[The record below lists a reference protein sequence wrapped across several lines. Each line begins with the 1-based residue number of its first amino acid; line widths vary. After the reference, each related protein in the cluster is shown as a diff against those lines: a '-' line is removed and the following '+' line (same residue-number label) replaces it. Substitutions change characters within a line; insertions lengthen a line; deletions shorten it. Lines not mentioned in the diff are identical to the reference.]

1 MGLEQIAIDWSRG
14 ADQQA
19 SALVLRERV
28 FCGEQ
33 GVPLAEEHDGLDDGA
48 GHLLAL
54 SPQGEV
60 IGTLRLIELDGTA
73 KIGRVAVDRNWRR
86 RGVALAMLER
96 ALERARE
103 RGCTRARLA
112 AQLEAIELYRRV
124 GFAVESGEFQ
134 SAGIAHVWMGRSLE
148 RASER
153 NAHSVTARGVGSG
166 ARRPSPS

>member
-1 MGLEQIAIDWSRG
+1 MGLEQIAIGWSKG
-14 ADQQA
+14 AEQQR

-33 GVPLAEEHDGLDDGA
+33 GVPLAEEHDGLDESA
-48 GHLLAL
+48 SHLLAL
-54 SPQGEV
+54 SPEGEV

-73 KIGRVAVDRNWRR
+73 KIGRVAVDRHWRR

-103 RGCTRARLA
+103 HGCTRARLA

-134 SAGIAHVWMGRSLE
+134 SAGITHVWMGRSLGC
-148 RASER
+148 ASEHH
-153 NAHSVTARGVGSG
+153 ADSLAARGARSG
-166 ARRPSPS
+166 ARGPSPS